1 MRRSGK
7 MREDQANGRRG
18 MEMEVKKLLQAARQ
32 QTTGLK
38 RKKVWLFGALA
49 AIVRITAAGMAQA
62 EIRDSYVDI
71 QVGDIIEFG
80 SYEQDNDS
88 SNGSEPIKWRVLE
101 VSDGSALVVSEY
113 ALDVKVYNEAYE
125 SVTWETC
132 KLRAWLNE
140 EFYDTA
146 FGMEEKALIAMTK
159 VGNEDHPMYGT
170 NGGKDTEDWVF
181 LLSIGEAERYF
192 EDDEDRRT
200 FPTEYAIARDAYVY
214 SDLGT
219 VWWWLRSPGYHG
231 RSAAEVSSFGALI
244 YNGAS
249 VYNYKDGVR
258 PALRI
263 EIVP

>member
-1 MRRSGK
+1 

-62 EIRDSYVDI
+62 EIRDSYVDV

-113 ALDVKVYNEAYE
+113 ARFSLD
-125 SVTWETC
+125 
-132 KLRAWLNE
+132 R
-140 EFYDTA
+140 
-146 FGMEEKALIAMTK
+146 
-159 VGNEDHPMYGT
+159 
-170 NGGKDTEDWVF
+170 GKDPAGRRISKQAPVF
-181 LLSIGEAERYF
+181 F
-192 EDDEDRRT
+192 
-200 FPTEYAIARDAYVY
+200 
-214 SDLGT
+214 
-219 VWWWLRSPGYHG
+219 
-231 RSAAEVSSFGALI
+231 
-244 YNGAS
+244 
-249 VYNYKDGVR
+249 
-258 PALRI
+258 
-263 EIVP
+263 

>member
-1 MRRSGK
+1 

-62 EIRDSYVDI
+62 EIRDSYVDV

-181 LLSIGEAERYF
+181 LLSIWEAERYF